1 MIELLVVLIIVWRAD
16 AGRECCDEYLSAGVE
31 ELHEVMWADSN

>member
-1 MIELLVVLIIVWRAD
+1 MIEQLLVLIVVWRAD
-16 AGRECCDEYLSAGVE
+16 AGRECCDEDLSAGVV